1 MSDNVINFELVSP
14 AAKLVSE
21 PMYMVEVPGDDG
33 AFGVAVGHC
42 SLVSSLRAGVVR
54 LHKEQGT
61 SDVREIF
68 IAGGFAD
75 VTAESCTILA
85 EEAIDVK
92 DLNKESLEQY
102 LTDLAEDLA
111 MSEEAEDKKRVE
123 SLILLTKAKIS
134 AVSA

>member
-92 DLNKESLEQY
+92 DLNKESLEQH
-102 LTDLAEDLA
+102 LSDLAEDLE
-111 MSEEAEDKKRVE
+111 MSEETEDKARVQ
-123 SLILLTKAKIS
+123 AKITLTQAKLN

>member
-1 MSDNVINFELVSP
+1 MNNVINFELVSP

-21 PMYMVEVPGDDG
+21 AMYLVEIPGDDG
-33 AFGVAVGHC
+33 AFGVASGHC

-75 VTAESCTILA
+75 VTAQSCTILA

-102 LTDLAEDLA
+102 LADLAEDLE
-111 MSEEAEDKKRVE
+111 MSEGAEDKKRVQ
-123 SLILLTKAKIS
+123 AKIS
-134 AVSA
+134 LTQAKLNAVSA